1 MDLHALL
8 RPVTSIIF
16 PPIRLVLLS
25 ICRWLLPPI
34 LPALLLFL
42 PLLRTSDRWSSL
54 SKLANELSDGELLDL
69 GLQLG
74 HIGGDG
80 DGVKLSLLFSIG
92 HLLTNLEWF
101 YSSIGVS
108 NRTLFLFFSSYRL
121 SPVSQTYILY

>member
-8 RPVTSIIF
+8 RPVTSIIS
-16 PPIRLVLLS
+16 PPIRLMLLS
-25 ICRWLLPPI
+25 ICRWLLPPF

-54 SKLANELSDGELLDL
+54 SKLANELSDAELLDL

-74 HIGGDG
+74 RIGGDG